1 LVGGGSLAGG
11 GGSNVEVQRLSSE
24 LAETQKHLGAA
35 RRKLDIL
42 NKTPIYPAYRAL
54 AGLRDKVRKGNKS

>member
-1 LVGGGSLAGG
+1 
-11 GGSNVEVQRLSSE
+11 
-24 LAETQKHLGAA
+24 LGAA

-54 AGLRDKVRKGNKS
+54 AGLRDKVRKGTK